1 MEYKAK
7 EYPTRVI
14 TVSSPDLN
22 EGENTTIEIS
32 VQSLSDAM
40 GDDKEVEFT
49 LEQWIDSDIYFYVAD
64 DQIGAD
70 GKYIAENLLDEPF
83 TFICEGEEF

>member
-1 MEYKAK
+1 MEYNGK
-7 EYPTRVI
+7 EYPTREI
-14 TVSSPDLN
+14 TVFSPELD
-22 EGENTTIEIS
+22 EDENVLIVIG

-40 GDDKEVEFT
+40 GDDKEVEGT

-70 GKYIAENLLDEPF
+70 GKYMAENLLDEPF